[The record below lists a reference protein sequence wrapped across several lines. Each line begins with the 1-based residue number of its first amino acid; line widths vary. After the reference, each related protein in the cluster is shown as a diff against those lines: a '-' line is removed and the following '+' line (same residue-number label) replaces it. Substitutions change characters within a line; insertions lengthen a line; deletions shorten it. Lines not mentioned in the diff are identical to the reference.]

1 MKFSLLTIL
10 VLALTLSSTIDA
22 RNGRRRGGR
31 RGGRRSRFNP
41 IGFGGLGYPG
51 LGLGGLG
58 MGVFGMGG
66 LGMAG
71 FGMGGLS
78 MAGLGMAGLGMAT
91 NGVTNTVS
99 APVANTV
106 QQVGQQN
113 TQQRQNTVP
122 QMRQNTVQQMGKRS
136 EMTLLNKTESTCE
149 ITRFEQTSL
158 LNCNGP
164 MHNFECE
171 LNSGLKDQH
180 LEMHLVDLRIVP
192 FNNTIVNASVY
203 SLLSFRSEESLFN
216 NMTLIR
222 DNEPVLWTLHNLS
235 EYEGEGFRVQNA
247 DCWEKLEDMM
257 THDEQ
262 AELSMKLSY

>member
-1 MKFSLLTIL
+1 
-10 VLALTLSSTIDA
+10 
-22 RNGRRRGGR
+22 
-31 RGGRRSRFNP
+31 
-41 IGFGGLGYPG
+41 
-51 LGLGGLG
+51 
-58 MGVFGMGG
+58 
-66 LGMAG
+66 
-71 FGMGGLS
+71 
-78 MAGLGMAGLGMAT
+78 
-91 NGVTNTVS
+91 
-99 APVANTV
+99 
-106 QQVGQQN
+106 
-113 TQQRQNTVP
+113 
-122 QMRQNTVQQMGKRS
+122 
-136 EMTLLNKTESTCE
+136 
-149 ITRFEQTSL
+149 
-158 LNCNGP
+158 

-171 LNSGLKDQH
+171 LTSDLKDQH

-235 EYEGEGFRVQNA
+235 EYEGEGFRVKNA